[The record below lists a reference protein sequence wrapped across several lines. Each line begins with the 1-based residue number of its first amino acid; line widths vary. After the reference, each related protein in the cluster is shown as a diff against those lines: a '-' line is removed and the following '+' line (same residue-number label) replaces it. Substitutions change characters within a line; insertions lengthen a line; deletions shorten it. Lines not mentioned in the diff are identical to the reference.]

1 MPALTKVIDVYTF
14 QWMASLTRHR
24 QAQVQPPAEPVV
36 LDGLGF
42 LALGDATPLYHR
54 IQLALADQIVSGR
67 WAHGAELPP
76 ENDLC
81 AHFGVSRGTLRRALA
96 HLAMH
101 GLITRHQGRG
111 TFVADTKFEGRVFA
125 SYAAYRAGA
134 VSHDS
139 WQVLKCEPRPAPA
152 DVRRL
157 LDLKSAEPIYDLR
170 RIQFMRGVP
179 ITLTTSYLPASL
191 VPGLE
196 RQDLLT
202 ESLYVLLERVYGLVF
217 LRAEETIEPVAAASD
232 LAVQLRLK
240 VGTPIFRIERSSYV
254 HGDRVRELR
263 RSFMRGDRYKL
274 RIDLR

>member
-1 MPALTKVIDVYTF
+1 MALV
-14 QWMASLTRHR
+14 TRLHPTR
-24 QAQVQPPAEPVV
+24 SQPPAEPAA
-36 LDGLGF
+36 LDGLGS
-42 LALGDATPLYHR
+42 LPSGDATPLYHR

-67 WAHGAELPP
+67 WTHGAELPP
-76 ENDLC
+76 ETDLC
-81 AHFGVSRGTLRRALA
+81 GHFGVSRGTLRRALA

-111 TFVADTKFEGRVFA
+111 TFVAETKFEGRVFA

-134 VSHDS
+134 VSHDA
-139 WQVLKCEPRPAPA
+139 WQVLKCELRPAPP

-157 LDLKSAEPIYDLR
+157 LDLKAAEPIYDLR

-191 VPGLE
+191 VPALE
-196 RQDLLT
+196 KQDLLG
-202 ESLYVLLERVYGLVF
+202 ESLYLLLERVYGLVF
-217 LRAEETIEPVAAASD
+217 LRAEETVEPVAADAD
-232 LAVQLRLK
+232 LAAQLRLK

>member
-1 MPALTKVIDVYTF
+1 
-14 QWMASLTRHR
+14 MASATSPRPIGPP
-24 QAQVQPPAEPVV
+24 PPAQQIA
-36 LDGLGF
+36 LGGLG
-42 LALGDATPLYHR
+42 ALPLGEATPLYHR

-67 WAHGAELPP
+67 WAHGTELPP

-111 TFVADTKFEGRVFA
+111 TFVAETKFEGRVFA

-134 VSHDS
+134 VSHDA
-139 WQVLKCEPRPAPA
+139 WQVLGCELRPAPA
-152 DVRRL
+152 DIRRL
-157 LDLKSAEPIYDLR
+157 LDLKAAEPIYDLR

-196 RQDLLT
+196 KQDLLK
-202 ESLYVLLERVYGLVF
+202 ESLYLLLERVYGLVF
-217 LRAEETIEPVAAASD
+217 LRAEETIEPVAAAAD
-232 LAVQLRLK
+232 LAAQLRLK